1 MPPAALRKMQLSIAI
16 VRKAHIVTSPA
27 LCLCCLR
34 GSWERLKKTP
44 LHLHRIERLHKEMG
58 DQREMLTTILTAMKK
73 QEQRQWLDVGEF
85 LPGDELDA

>member
-1 MPPAALRKMQLSIAI
+1 
-16 VRKAHIVTSPA
+16 
-27 LCLCCLR
+27 
-34 GSWERLKKTP
+34 
-44 LHLHRIERLHKEMG
+44 MG